1 MRTPSVSWIALGGL
15 LACACSSPD
24 DGETAATTRVVAD
37 YSLAGG
43 FFGAPF
49 PDAARLDA
57 NGRPSVA
64 DFPNPTESPFLE
76 KLKLLLARDSR
87 GFSTTAGVFF
97 QLDGDLELSV
107 ESGFAAST
115 ASDARVFLVDVDP
128 GSADHGKRS
137 PVRVSFS
144 AEGGPFGAPRLLAL
158 IPLQGAPLR
167 PLTRYAAVVTRDV
180 LDARG
185 NRLGVPDSLRR
196 LLRGQSVPGMS
207 ASALEEHH
215 SAIAQLEAL
224 GVASTRLAGLAAFTT
239 DDPTRDLRTVRDA
252 VLAADL
258 PQPLAAPS
266 AKEVFDDFCVFESSI
281 EMPVFQAG
289 KPPFSET
296 GGQWAWA
303 ADGSPKLAQK
313 EVARIVITLP
323 RRSMPAAG
331 FPVVLF
337 SRTGGGGD
345 RPLVDRGVQA
355 KTGGP
360 AITPGT
366 GPALTFARAGF
377 AGVSVDGPHGGLR
390 NVSGGDEQF
399 LMFNVQNP
407 SALRDNVR
415 QSAIELVL
423 QAHVL
428 AGLQVDAGSCPDLV
442 TGGGPAR
449 FDTAHLALMGHSMGA
464 TIAPLSMA
472 VEAKFRAAILSGAG
486 GSFIE
491 NVLYKQKPLPVK
503 GFAELLLGVAGSHT
517 LSESDPV
524 LSLFQWAAE
533 PADPPAY
540 ARAIVHEPSGAPAHV
555 LMIQGIVD
563 HYIMPSI
570 ANAASLS
577 LGLDLAGDALDA
589 VTPELA
595 DTPHLAEMLTFSGR
609 AQISLPASGNAG
621 GATAVV
627 VQAKEDGIQDG
638 HEVVFQTAGPKH
650 QYRCFL
656 ESLALGLPR
665 VPTPAAELTA
675 CPSP

>member
-1 MRTPSVSWIALGGL
+1 MRTSSVSFVALGGL
-15 LACACSSPD
+15 LACACSSPED
-24 DGETAATTRVVAD
+24 ADHGAATRVVAD
-37 YSLAGG
+37 YTLADGY
-43 FFGAPF
+43 FSSPF

-57 NGRPSVA
+57 DGRPAVA
-64 DFPNPTESPFLE
+64 GFPNPTESPFLD
-76 KLKLLLARDSR
+76 KLRLLLERDSR

-97 QLDGDLELSV
+97 QLDGDLDLSI
-107 ESGFAAST
+107 ESGFASST

-128 GSADHGKRS
+128 ESPDHGRRS
-137 PVRVSFS
+137 PVRVRFS
-144 AEGGPFGAPRLLAL
+144 PEASPFGAPRLLSL
-158 IPLQGAPLR
+158 IPLQGVPLR

-185 NRLGVPDSLRR
+185 SRLGVPASLQRI
-196 LLRGQSVPGMS
+196 LRGQSVPGMS
-207 ASALEEHH
+207 SAAFEEHS
-215 SAIAQLEAL
+215 SAIAELASL
-224 GVASTRLAGLAAFTT
+224 GVAPSTLAGLAVFTT
-239 DDPTRDLRTVRDA
+239 DDPTRDLRSVRDA
-252 VLAADL
+252 VLAMPL
-258 PQPLAAPS
+258 PKPLAGFA
-266 AKEVFDDFCVFESSI
+266 AKEVFDDFCVFEGSI

-289 KPPFSET
+289 EPPHAEQ
-296 GGQWAWA
+296 GGEWAWA
-303 ADGSPKLAQK
+303 PDGSPALARK
-313 EVARIVITLP
+313 EVARIVVTLP

-345 RPLVDRGVQA
+345 RPLVDRGTQGE
-355 KTGGP
+355 TGGP

-390 NVSGGDEQF
+390 NVTGGDEQF

-415 QSAIELVL
+415 QSALELVL

-428 AGLQVDAGSCPDLV
+428 STLKVDAGSCPDLA
-442 TGGGPAR
+442 TGAGPAR
-449 FDTAHLALMGHSMGA
+449 FDTTHLTLMGHSMGA

-472 VEAKFRAAILSGAG
+472 VEPKFRAAILSGAG

-491 NVLYKQKPLPVK
+491 NVLYKQKPLAVK
-503 GFAELLLGVAGSHT
+503 GFAELLLGVAGTHS

-540 ARAIVHEPSGAPAHV
+540 ARAIVHEPAGTPAHV

-589 VTPELA
+589 VTPELD
-595 DTPHLAEMLTFSGR
+595 DTPHLADLLTFAGR
-609 AQISLPASGNAG
+609 AQISLPAAGNAG

-627 VQAKEDGIQDG
+627 VQAKEDGVQDG
-638 HEVVFQTAGPKH
+638 HEVVFQTEGPKH

-656 ESLALGLPR
+656 ESLVMGAPR
-665 VPTPAAELTA
+665 VPLPAPESTA